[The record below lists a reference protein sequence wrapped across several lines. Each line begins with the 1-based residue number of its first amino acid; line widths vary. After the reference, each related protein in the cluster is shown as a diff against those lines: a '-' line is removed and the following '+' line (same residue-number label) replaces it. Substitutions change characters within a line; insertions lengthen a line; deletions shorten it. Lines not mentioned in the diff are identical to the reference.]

1 VTDAPSRPDPLAPD
15 YGSSGTANAGA
26 RPVAPDPTVDRFSA
40 FDQPDGSDP
49 STPPTAP
56 AKKKAARSRGRNRSK
71 PASSRPSPNRA
82 STPTRSTA
90 TTTASVR
97 AASGSKPPRT
107 ARRKATITFTAV
119 FVALVGIPMLLAAGI
134 ALVSNSSDGA
144 SVSEREEREPVAFTP
159 LTVEPSAVPSVPS
172 TVTELRVEIQGSERI
187 ADVRLYSDTAV
198 TRLEDTPLPF
208 GATIPITST
217 DAYVSISASDY
228 GYRGPRAMRC
238 TVYAGDVVLTT
249 SVGIRTVQCNVTDSA
264 WDTGR

>member
-1 VTDAPSRPDPLAPD
+1 M
-15 YGSSGTANAGA
+15 
-26 RPVAPDPTVDRFSA
+26 
-40 FDQPDGSDP
+40 
-49 STPPTAP
+49 
-56 AKKKAARSRGRNRSK
+56 
-71 PASSRPSPNRA
+71 RA
-82 STPTRSTA
+82 TG
-90 TTTASVR
+90 
-97 AASGSKPPRT
+97 GSKPPRT
-107 ARRKATITFTAV
+107 ARRKATIVFTAV
-119 FVALVGIPMLLAAGI
+119 FVALVGIPHASSPPCI
-134 ALVSNSSDGA
+134 ALVSNSSDRS

-159 LTVEPSAVPSVPS
+159 LTVEPSAVPSIPS

-208 GATIPITST
+208 GATIPITSN

-249 SVGIRTVQCNVTDSA
+249 SVGIRSVQCNVTDSA

>member
-1 VTDAPSRPDPLAPD
+1 MTDAPSRPDPLAPD
-15 YGSSGTANAGA
+15 YGSAGNVPVGS

-40 FDQPDGSDP
+40 FDQPDGSRQ
-49 STPPTAP
+49 P
-56 AKKKAARSRGRNRSK
+56 ATSKNKTGRSRGRNRSQ
-71 PASSRPSPNRA
+71 PAPSSPSPSRV
-82 STPTRSTA
+82 STPTTA
-90 TTTASVR
+90 R
-97 AASGSKPPRT
+97 AADPRRAPGTSKPPST
-107 ARRKATITFTAV
+107 ARRKATIVFTAV
-119 FVALVGIPMLLAAGI
+119 FVALVGIPLVLAAVI
-134 ALVSNSSDGA
+134 ALVSNSSGPS

-159 LTVEPSAVPSVPS
+159 LTVEPSTVPSIPS

-208 GATIPITST
+208 GATIPITSN

-249 SVGIRTVQCNVTDSA
+249 SVGTRSVQCNVTDST